1 MLDDD
6 GPPPICPFHLD
17 DEFDSKALLVNAC
30 RTWAI
35 KLPFEFNTI
44 RSNKTR
50 YEIACKEEGCHWR
63 LYATSVAGAGH
74 IFRIKTFNVDHN
86 CMGITSTRHQ
96 QASAQFLAEWILPK
110 VKQNTRYKP
119 KAIMEDVKA
128 HLHIHITKSKAFRA
142 KERALELIYGSYEDA
157 YKAMP
162 KYAADIEK
170 TNPNSIAVVEATP
183 DNRFRRAFIS
193 FGASTTGFAHCRPLL
208 GIDGTHLK
216 TRYKGILLTAT
227 GIDAHGQLFPI
238 AFAAVDA
245 ENDDNWMWMLQ
256 LLHRLILQSAPHF
269 LTPNVYPFTPIF
281 L

>member
-1 MLDDD
+1 
-6 GPPPICPFHLD
+6 
-17 DEFDSKALLVNAC
+17 
-30 RTWAI
+30 
-35 KLPFEFNTI
+35 
-44 RSNKTR
+44 
-50 YEIACKEEGCHWR
+50 
-63 LYATSVAGAGH
+63 
-74 IFRIKTFNVDHN
+74 
-86 CMGITSTRHQ
+86 
-96 QASAQFLAEWILPK
+96 
-110 VKQNTRYKP
+110 
-119 KAIMEDVKA
+119 
-128 HLHIHITKSKAFRA
+128 
-142 KERALELIYGSYEDA
+142 
-157 YKAMP
+157 MP

-238 AFAAVDA
+238 AFSAVDA

-269 LTPNVYPFTPIF
+269 LMPNVYPFTSVF
-281 L
+281 S